1 MHFLSHYYTELP
13 SNNPLFVVAL
23 GIPDLTPHFAK
34 AYNSKLKH
42 AAFEPEHELTAI
54 HWGIQRHFA
63 GDAKFHSNPLFMQ
76 QVHEAVSS
84 MVNEG
89 MNRQH
94 LRLSVIAH
102 LALEML
108 IDRQIIIQQP
118 HVCNE
123 YYALIGKADE
133 TVLHSYFI
141 HFGLERERSIFS
153 ERFAFFRQRQF
164 LFLFHDL
171 ENIVFGLN
179 SIYGSVTKVELN
191 VKEKAQLKAALHNID
206 NIIRYRWQEIL
217 QV

>member
-34 AYNSKLKH
+34 AYNSKLKQ
-42 AAFEPEHELTAI
+42 AAFEPAHPLAQI
-54 HWGIQRHFA
+54 QRGIQHHFA
-63 GDAKFHSNPLFMQ
+63 GDAKFHSNPLFVQ
-76 QVHEAVSS
+76 QVHEAVSC

-102 LALEML
+102 LAVEML
-108 IDRQIIIQQP
+108 IDRQILIQQP

-123 YYALIGKADE
+123 YYTLIGKADE

-141 HFGLERERSIFS
+141 HFGLEKEWNVFS
-153 ERFAFFRQRQF
+153 ERFAFFKQRQF
-164 LFLFHDL
+164 LFLFNDL

-179 SIYGSVTKVELN
+179 RIYSPVTKVELTG
-191 VKEKAQLKAALHNID
+191 KEKAQLKAALHNID

>member
-23 GIPDLTPHFAK
+23 GIPDLTPHFAR
-34 AYNSKLKH
+34 AYNSKLKK
-42 AAFEPEHELTAI
+42 AAFPAEHELSSI
-54 HWGIQRHFA
+54 HQGVLRHFA
-63 GDAKFHSNPLFMQ
+63 GDAKFHSSPIFVQ
-76 QVHEAVSS
+76 QVHQAVAS
-84 MVNEG
+84 MVKEG
-89 MNRQH
+89 MNRER

-102 LALEML
+102 LAVEML
-108 IDRQIIIQQP
+108 IDRQIVIQQP

-123 YYALIGKADE
+123 YYALVGNADE

-141 HFGLERERSIFS
+141 HFGLKQEKNVFS

-164 LFLFHDL
+164 IFLFNDL

-179 SIYGSVTKVELN
+179 RIYNAVTKVELTVN
-191 VKEKAQLKAALHNID
+191 EKAQLKAALYNID